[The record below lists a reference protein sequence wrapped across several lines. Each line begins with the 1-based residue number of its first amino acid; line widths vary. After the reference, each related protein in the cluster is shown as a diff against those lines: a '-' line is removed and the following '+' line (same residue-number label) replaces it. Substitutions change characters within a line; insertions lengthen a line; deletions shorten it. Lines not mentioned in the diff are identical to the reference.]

1 MKIVETQRPRIE
13 ERFAMKTKSIVQ
25 FVVLLS
31 ASARLAG
38 AADNP
43 NEALQKGL
51 LEEEANH
58 NLDAAIQAY
67 QTVINQFDD
76 QRKIA
81 ATAVFRL
88 GECYRKQGKTNEAV
102 AQYQRVGRDFT
113 DQDALVKLS
122 AQNLSALGTTSASSF
137 QQYLQQIQG
146 QSGLDEEAKEIQRY
160 RDLAQNSPD
169 LLNAVSGGG
178 TPLESAAGKGQLE
191 VAKFLLDHGAD
202 VNSRNDQGYTPLHF
216 ATVNG
221 SKAMV
226 ELFLDHQAEANGENN
241 EGVRPLHLAA
251 SRGFLSVVEAL
262 LVHGA
267 DPNAQMI
274 GGTIEPLGKGGGY
287 DRATPLHYAAA
298 GGYLAIVKLLLDHKA
313 DVNVKARNGRTPL
326 HAAAD
331 FNRLEIVK
339 LLLAHQANPNASAS
353 DGTPLGLAVRNRNAE
368 MVKALIAA
376 GADVN
381 AKGVPVDSNP
391 QALNAGNI
399 LVPLAYTARV
409 GDLALARILLQN
421 KADIN
426 VHDDL
431 GYTPLHSTALAANAE
446 MVKLLLENGADP
458 NIKDKLGNTP
468 LLVYGQLYEPQIS
481 ELLLAHKADVNARNE
496 EGLTSLSVAVEAP
509 NGELVELLLKNGAEV
524 NAADKYGRTALHHA
538 VWSQSKDILELL
550 IAHGADINAKDKGGN
565 TPLDLTKH
573 PFPQRN
579 PSQHPIPVQP
589 GVDVSEM
596 ADLLRKHGAKE

>member
-31 ASARLAG
+31 ASVRLAG

-122 AQNLSALGTTSASSF
+122 AQNLSALDTTSASSF

-146 QSGLDEEAKEIQRY
+146 QNEEAEEIQRY

-191 VAKFLLDHGAD
+191 VAKFLLDHGAN

-267 DPNAQMI
+267 DPNSQMI

-353 DGTPLGLAVRNRNAE
+353 DGTPLGSAMRNRNAE

-381 AKGVPVDSNP
+381 AKGVPVD
-391 QALNAGNI
+391 AGNI
-399 LVPLAYTARV
+399 LVPLAYAARV

-421 KADIN
+421 KAYIN
-426 VHDDL
+426 VQDDF
-431 GYTPLHSTALAANAE
+431 GYTPLRWTAAAANAE
-446 MVKLLLENGADP
+446 VVKLLLENGADP

-468 LLVYGQLYEPQIS
+468 LLVYAQLNENQIT

-496 EGLTSLSVAVEAP
+496 EGLTPLSLAVEAR

-550 IAHGADINAKDKGGN
+550 IAHRADINAKDKGGN

>member
-1 MKIVETQRPRIE
+1 
-13 ERFAMKTKSIVQ
+13 MKTKSIVL
-25 FVVLLS
+25 FVILLI
-31 ASARLAG
+31 ASARLAS
-38 AADNP
+38 AADNV

-51 LEEEANH
+51 LEEEANR

-67 QTVINQFDD
+67 QTALNQFDN

-88 GECYRKQGKTNEAV
+88 GECYRKLGKTNEAI

-122 AQNLSALGTTSASSF
+122 AQNLSALGTSASSF
-137 QQYLQQIQG
+137 QQRLQQIPG

-178 TPLESAAGKGQLE
+178 TPLESAASKGQLE
-191 VAKFLLDHGAD
+191 VAKFLLDHGAN
-202 VNSRNDQGYTPLHF
+202 VNSRNDRGYTPLHY
-216 ATVNG
+216 ATGSG

-226 ELFLDHQAEANGENN
+226 ELFLDRQAEANGENN
-241 EGVRPLHLAA
+241 EGMRPLHLAA
-251 SRGFLSVVEAL
+251 SRGFLRVMEAL

-313 DVNVKARNGRTPL
+313 EVNVKARNGRTPL

-339 LLLAHQANPNASAS
+339 LLLAHQANPNESAS
-353 DGTPLGLAVRNRNAE
+353 DATPLGLAVRNRNAE

-381 AKGVPVDSNP
+381 AKGVPLDG
-391 QALNAGNI
+391 GNI
-399 LVPLAYTARV
+399 LVPLAYAARV

-426 VHDDL
+426 VQDDF

-468 LLVYGQLYEPQIS
+468 LLIYAQLNEIQIT
-481 ELLLAHKADVNARNE
+481 ELLLARKADVNARNG
-496 EGLTSLSVAVEAP
+496 EGLTPLSLAVEAR
-509 NGELVELLLKNGAEV
+509 NRELTELLLKNGADV

-538 VWSQSKDILELL
+538 VWSASKDILELL
-550 IAHGADINAKDKGGN
+550 IAHGADINAKDKGSN

-573 PFPQRN
+573 PFPRPN